1 MNQDKQT
8 EALRLADEL
17 DGDWTTVK
25 HMRDA
30 AAELRRLHARVQEL
44 EEQTAHM
51 ADLVDQANYA
61 HQKMKEAQARVRELE
76 AKLAALKAAPAKL
89 EDIEQYR
96 LQMAGISTA
105 AFGYWKEGDDIHPD
119 YDTLALR
126 DVAKLYAKYDEL
138 YKAAHAAQAQ
148 RVPLSDAECDRL
160 ISALCPDFSDERFAG
175 DRPIMRQLARDA
187 LATQEKQG

>member
-1 MNQDKQT
+1 MNQEKQP
-8 EALRLADEL
+8 EALRLAEEL
-17 DGDWTTVK
+17 EQF
-25 HMRDA
+25 RSFPALAAAA
-30 AAELRRLHARVQEL
+30 AAELRRLHTESEQHLQEL
-44 EEQTAHM
+44 RSYRITVE
-51 ADLVDQANYA
+51 NR
-61 HQKMKEAQARVRELE
+61 EARIAELE
-76 AKLAALKAAPAKL
+76 AAQALKAAPAKL

-148 RVPLSDAECDRL
+148 RVPLSTTHEYEEHKKFPGACRHCGYAEHEEL
-160 ISALCPDFSDERFAG
+160 QHGI
-175 DRPIMRQLARDA
+175 
-187 LATQEKQG
+187 TQEKQG